1 MDDDIY
7 DAMRGVHEE
16 LLGSKFHRAMCLFIA
31 HILNIIWC
39 HISITILEWHSM
51 ISTVKNISIRDINVQ
66 YTLSN
71 ILRNSPW
78 MHKSYAHISREAES
92 WQKWRRAEMITKCI
106 MVWQH
111 FCNKLRSVCYA
122 SATYLHIYLPLFAS
136 HRSEDTER
144 ERAFPFNNC
153 KPYFPLHSNGLSL
166 VWSTVLGH
174 IGTQRLCWILY
185 CDCNICFSAY
195 NSKQKSVWPI

>member
-16 LLGSKFHRAMCLFIA
+16 LLGSKFHRAMCLFRA

-122 SATYLHIYLPLFAS
+122 SATYLHIYLPLLPLIDQKIQ
-136 HRSEDTER
+136 RGR
-144 ERAFPFNNC
+144 ELFHSIIVNHIFLCTRTV
-153 KPYFPLHSNGLSL
+153 FPL
-166 VWSTVLGH
+166 
-174 IGTQRLCWILY
+174 
-185 CDCNICFSAY
+185 CDRPF
-195 NSKQKSVWPI
+195 